1 MVTTLFQACAYQSY
15 WHHNHWCENGICFF
29 CTIRAAGGYGSESEA
44 EDTAESHVTLPQ
56 DLPGRGNIKSEKSSV
71 KITEV
76 SRACAGGAIYVMSVI
91 GYRQKFTHFSQ

>member
-1 MVTTLFQACAYQSY
+1 VHIEVIGTETYAPIIIVVKMVFA
-15 WHHNHWCENGICFF
+15 FF

-44 EDTAESHVTLPQ
+44 EDAAESHVTLPQ

-76 SRACAGGAIYVMSVI
+76 ERVLVELSMSCL
-91 GYRQKFTHFSQ
+91 S